1 MLLPFPSVKKPQR
14 SLSTSST
21 MTSVASDRTISG
33 PIPLIPDHEYISRGN
48 SDRNSSRSSQ
58 SLQEVKVSKDI
69 KAKKRP
75 TSGSPEIERHYQNI
89 DVIKTE
95 NENVFIV
102 PREVSKKSLDR
113 ISERDPTEEGL
124 ESGEWCNN
132 KTRPKTKHKRQQ
144 SRLSPS
150 PSYSLEMEAAKDV
163 DDPPRD
169 SLGHK
174 LPAVVAN
181 SYKIAQKD
189 LPVTFY

>member
-1 MLLPFPSVKKPQR
+1 M
-14 SLSTSST
+14 SST
-21 MTSVASDRTISG
+21 MTSVASDRMISG
-33 PIPLIPDHEYISRGN
+33 PIPLIPDHEYLSRGDT
-48 SDRNSSRSSQ
+48 DRNSSRSNQ

-69 KAKKRP
+69 KEKKQRRAS
-75 TSGSPEIERHYQNI
+75 SGSPEIERHYQNI

-102 PREVSKKSLDR
+102 PREINKKSLDR

-150 PSYSLEMEAAKDV
+150 PSYSLETEGAKDV
-163 DDPPRD
+163 DNDPPQD

-174 LPAVVAN
+174 LPAVVAK
-181 SYKIAQKD
+181 SYKMAQKD

>member
-1 MLLPFPSVKKPQR
+1 M
-14 SLSTSST
+14 SST

-33 PIPLIPDHEYISRGN
+33 PIPLIPDHEYIRRDN

-89 DVIKTE
+89 DVIKTD

-102 PREVSKKSLDR
+102 PREASKKSLDK

-150 PSYSLEMEAAKDV
+150 PSYSLEMEGNV
-163 DDPPRD
+163 DDPPQD

>member
-1 MLLPFPSVKKPQR
+1 M
-14 SLSTSST
+14 SST
-21 MTSVASDRTISG
+21 MTSVASDRMISG
-33 PIPLIPDHEYISRGN
+33 PIPLIPDHEYLSRGDI
-48 SDRNSSRSSQ
+48 DRNSSRSNQ

-69 KAKKRP
+69 KVKKQRAS
-75 TSGSPEIERHYQNI
+75 SGSPEIERHYQNI

-102 PREVSKKSLDR
+102 PREIKKKSLDR
-113 ISERDPTEEGL
+113 ISKRDPTEEGL

-150 PSYSLEMEAAKDV
+150 PSYSLEIEGAKDV
-163 DDPPRD
+163 DNDPPQD

-174 LPAVVAN
+174 LPAVVAK
-181 SYKIAQKD
+181 SYKMAQKD